1 MQLEEQIRDS
11 IKTSD
16 NWMVAAENIIQ
27 ILPDKEKKTLWYV
40 LMKSMMI
47 AEEYGIVRT
56 GNNITKHID
65 NLMSGATIKLGGTT
79 DER

>member
-1 MQLEEQIRDS
+1 MQLEEQIRDI
-11 IKTSD
+11 IKTSS
-16 NWMVAAENIIQ
+16 NWMDAAENIVQ
-27 ILPDKEKKTLWYV
+27 ILPDKEENTLWHV

-65 NLMSGATIKLGGTT
+65 NLMSGATIKLGG
-79 DER
+79 R